1 MGIVWGEGGWTQ
13 LIWSFLPSD
22 SAKEGYNF
30 DKKNVV
36 VMSYM
41 IVIVIVIFISFS
53 NISFIHDKY
62 VF

>member
-1 MGIVWGEGGWTQ
+1 MGIVWGERGWTQ

-30 DKKNVV
+30 DKKIVV
-36 VMSYM
+36 VMSY
-41 IVIVIVIFISFS
+41 VIVIVIFISFS